1 MTGNRKPKQPEGR
14 FNPQNPDPRPEDE
27 GDEEGDAEDA
37 DDNNDENDTDTSTG
51 SSGTPGTPTGT
62 PPDSPLTNEIRRV
75 RAANQHLESQL
86 AGYEPQIAAA
96 KSMQLQFTEAVDT
109 IQACMNNIKQNMT
122 SMQRAQFSSWAE
134 NRMSEIT
141 QEPLVHMEPGAG
153 TSTGSETRYDFE
165 RDEEEFRTI
174 KDRFDKLK
182 RLIAIR
188 EQAEAGGSIEFSE
201 SSRNEI
207 AELACR
213 GGNGDTRT
221 GGDVAAGSAGIMPG
235 EGAAEDVVV
244 EERSPETCKPGEK
257 CRDEEAENDDGN

>member
-1 MTGNRKPKQPEGR
+1 MTGNRRPTQPEER
-14 FNPQNPDPRPEDE
+14 LNPENPNARPEDGE
-27 GDEEGDAEDA
+27 EEEEGAGDAG
-37 DDNNDENDTDTSTG
+37 DDSDENDTDTSTG
-51 SSGTPGTPTGT
+51 SSGTPGT

-122 SMQRAQFSSWAE
+122 AMQRAQFSNWAE

-141 QEPLVHMEPGAG
+141 QEPTLNTEPRAG
-153 TSTGSETRYDFE
+153 TSTGSGTGYDFE
-165 RDEEEFRTI
+165 RDEEEFKTI

-188 EQAEAGGSIEFSE
+188 EQAEAGGSVEFSE
-201 SSRNEI
+201 ASRNEI
-207 AELACR
+207 AVLACR
-213 GGNGDTRT
+213 DGTSDTRANDNVA
-221 GGDVAAGSAGIMPG
+221 GGARRVPG
-235 EGAAEDVVV
+235 GGAAEEGMV
-244 EERSPETCKPGEK
+244 EERSPETCKPGDECK
-257 CRDEEAENDDGN
+257 NEEAENEDGN

>member
-1 MTGNRKPKQPEGR
+1 MTGNRRPTRPDERINPE
-14 FNPQNPDPRPEDE
+14 NPDARPEDE
-27 GDEEGDAEDA
+27 EEEEDAEDA
-37 DDNNDENDTDTSTG
+37 GENSDENNTDTSTG
-51 SSGTPGTPTGT
+51 SSGTPGT

-75 RAANQHLESQL
+75 RAANQQLESQL
-86 AGYEPQIAAA
+86 AGYGPQIAAA

-122 SMQRAQFSSWAE
+122 SIQRAQFSSWAE

-165 RDEEEFRTI
+165 RDEEEFRII
-174 KDRFDKLK
+174 KNRFDKLK

-188 EQAEAGGSIEFSE
+188 EQAEAGGSVEFSE

-213 GGNGDTRT
+213 GGNSDTRT
-221 GGDVAAGSAGIMPG
+221 GGGVAAGSAGIVPG
-235 EGAAEDVVV
+235 EGAAENAENVTV
-244 EERSPETCKPGEK
+244 EDRSPETCIPGEK

>member
-1 MTGNRKPKQPEGR
+1 MAGNRRPTRPDER
-14 FNPQNPDPRPEDE
+14 INPDAGPEAEEEEEDAEDE
-27 GDEEGDAEDA
+27 GENSDG
-37 DDNNDENDTDTSTG
+37 NDTDTSTG
-51 SSGTPGTPTGT
+51 SSDAPGT

-75 RAANQHLESQL
+75 RAANQQLESQL
-86 AGYEPQIAAA
+86 AGYGPQIAAA

-122 SMQRAQFSSWAE
+122 SVQRAQFSSWAE

-141 QEPLVHMEPGAG
+141 QEPLEHVEHGAG

-165 RDEEEFRTI
+165 RDEEEFRII
-174 KDRFDKLK
+174 KNRFDKLK

-188 EQAEAGGSIEFSE
+188 DQAEAGGSIEFSE

-221 GGDVAAGSAGIMPG
+221 GGDVAAGSAGIRPG
-235 EGAAEDVVV
+235 EGAADDVVV
-244 EERSPETCKPGEK
+244 EEGSPETCKPGGR